1 MSLKEF
7 EELYRDIE
15 EKKEKATG
23 LFKIALKEVLDNVLK
38 TGISKIKWRQYTPYF
53 NDGEACIFSVYEPI
67 FYIDNGMVP
76 KYFSLEEDDEDGGWY
91 YASNYNAEKNGDRLS
106 DEIKRLNKMFFDL
119 DNYYFLNSFDDHVE
133 IIYDG
138 KEFEINDYSH
148 D

>member
-15 EKKEKATG
+15 EKKEKATS
-23 LFKIALKEVLDNVLK
+23 LFKIAFKEALDDVLK

-53 NDGEACIFSVYEPI
+53 NDGEACVFTVHEPI
-67 FYIDNGMVP
+67 FYIDNGIVP
-76 KYFSLEEDDEDGGWY
+76 KYFSLEENEEDGGWY
-91 YASNYNAEKNGDRLS
+91 YASFYAAKENGNHFS
-106 DEIKRLNKMFFDL
+106 NEIERLNKMFFDL
-119 DNYYFLNSFDDHVE
+119 DNYYFLNSFDDHAE

-138 KEFEINDYSH
+138 KEFEINDYTH

>member
-7 EELYRDIE
+7 EELYQEIE
-15 EKKEKATG
+15 EKKEKVTG
-23 LFKIALKEVLDNVLK
+23 LFKVALKEALDDVLK

-53 NDGEACIFSVYEPI
+53 NDGEACIFSVHEPI

-76 KYFSLEEDDEDGGWY
+76 KYFSLEEDEEDGGWY
-91 YASNYNAEKNGDRLS
+91 YASSYAAEKNEDRFS
-106 DEIKRLNKMFFDL
+106 DEIERLNKMFFDL
-119 DNYYFLNSFDDHVE
+119 DNYYFLNSFDDHAE

-138 KEFEINDYSH
+138 KEFEINDYTH